1 MSLSVVL
8 ITLNSEKTISK
19 TLEAVSWA
27 DEIVLVDL
35 GSTDKTVE
43 IARKFK
49 VKIIYHAFEGYGL
62 QKKFATQQASH
73 DWILSLDDDEILTP
87 QLQQEIQNLDLQNSD
102 YQGFKIPR
110 SLIFLGKLL
119 RFSGEYRR
127 LTLRLFNRKY
137 GNWNDEYVHESIEI
151 NGKVGTLKNQ
161 ILHDSYRDLTDY
173 FNKFNKYTSLGA
185 KTLAERNKSVSTFK
199 IITRFPITFLKIYLL
214 KGSILDGYA
223 GFMWA
228 LFTAINPVVKYA
240 KLRELHLTRSVGRPA
255 PSPL

>member
-1 MSLSVVL
+1 MKISVTF
-8 ITLNSEKTISK
+8 ITLNSEKTLK
-19 TLEAVSWA
+19 PVLEAISWA
-27 DEIVLVDL
+27 DEIVLVDS
-35 GSTDKTVE
+35 GSTDKTLE
-43 IARKFK
+43 IAQKFK
-49 VKIIYHAFEGYGL
+49 AKIVHRAFDGYGS
-62 QKKFATQQASH
+62 QKNFATEQASH

-87 QLQQEIQNLDLQNSD
+87 ELQKEIQNLDLKNTE

-137 GNWNDEYVHESIEI
+137 GNWNAEYVHESVEVK
-151 NGKVGTLKNQ
+151 GKIGTLKNQ

-185 KTLAERNKSVSTFK
+185 RTLAERGKTASSLK
-199 IITRFPITFLKIYLL
+199 IISRFPTTFFKIYLL
-214 KGSILDGYA
+214 KGSCLDGYA

-228 LFTAINPVVKYA
+228 LLTAINPVVKYA
-240 KLRELHLTRSVGRPA
+240 KLKEMSK
-255 PSPL
+255 